1 MKELRGIKIHCG
13 LWLHFSN
20 GSCLHNVCVQSSNEE
35 YISILKRSH
44 SPLDEGSNMISVQ
57 EWWQQGSHNGTTV
70 YDLFLY
76 ILIIFRKEDKS
87 KFNISTFLRTDFKNI
102 K

>member
-1 MKELRGIKIHCG
+1 MTDG
-13 LWLHFSN
+13 L
-20 GSCLHNVCVQSSNEE
+20 CLHNVCVQSSNDE
-35 YISILKRSH
+35 YMGILKRSH
-44 SPLDEGSNMISVQ
+44 SPLDEGSNMLSVQ

-76 ILIIFRKEDKS
+76 ILIM
-87 KFNISTFLRTDFKNI
+87 FK